1 MAFGYAAAL
10 APIDLHSLYVA
21 VVVLLPFIIVCKAFL
36 NSAPLKDIL
45 MFQTGSPLG
54 VLLDADELLLE
65 EDDEEEVVVEEVVEE
80 VLLLV
85 VEDSSEFEEITLL
98 VLSSIFDELVIVVL
112 VVRGLLQPDKIK
124 AVAARIKNRFFFF
137 IALLLYLYT

>member
-21 VVVLLPFIIVCKAFL
+21 VPVLLPFIIVCKAFL

-54 VLLDADELLLE
+54 VLLLLVCEL
-65 EDDEEEVVVEEVVEE
+65 EVVDDE

-85 VEDSSEFEEITLL
+85 LVDVDSELEVVEEMLL
-98 VLSSIFDELVIVVL
+98 VLSSTLDVLVIIL
-112 VVRGLLQPDKIK
+112 EDGFGCAQPDKIK
-124 AVAARIKNRFFFF
+124 TKAATIIDVIFFF
-137 IALLLYLYT
+137 IAP